1 MPGDIKVTYIFFILF
16 VFSGTETKQR
26 TFLSNKKGKWV
37 SETKKGERERER
49 KTDRERQWASET
61 QIHSA
66 KCDMQFMF

>member
-37 SETKKGERERER
+37 SETKKGERERKKDRQR
-49 KTDRERQWASET
+49 KTVSEWNT
-61 QIHSA
+61 NT
-66 KCDMQFMF
+66 